1 MIQSVDSPSKLDT
14 RAVVYRAYK
23 AAIKS
28 IKEKGGDARRPI
40 ERYHQLKTRAK
51 DNYQMKLSEEDV
63 VLLSKIYQLAIL
75 HADEKL
81 HDDRLANQIRALR
94 DRYNEAAI
102 KESPPEKPILRHPTL
117 DRDVLMDCLEH
128 DNQNVDCPICY
139 PPVNSLS
146 NVLDKETRE
155 QRSKDMQE
163 AIDKETSSRIGQAG
177 CRGGECD

>member
-28 IKEKGGDARRPI
+28 IKSKGGDARRPI

-51 DNYQMKLSEEDV
+51 DNYQMKLSEQDV

-75 HADEKL
+75 HADKKL
-81 HDDRLANQIRALR
+81 HDDTLANQIRALR
-94 DRYNEAAI
+94 DRYNEATMQ
-102 KESPPEKPILRHPTL
+102 ESTPEDHPENCKDTSC
-117 DRDVLMDCLEH
+117 VM
-128 DNQNVDCPICY
+128 CY
-139 PPVNSLS
+139 PPVNALS

-155 QRSKDMQE
+155 ERSKEMQE

-177 CRGGECD
+177 CVGGNCD

>member
-28 IKEKGGDARRPI
+28 IKSKGGDARRPI

-63 VLLSKIYQLAIL
+63 TLLSKIYQLAIL

-94 DRYNEAAI
+94 DRYNEASMQ
-102 KESPPEKPILRHPTL
+102 ESTPEDHPENCKDTSCA
-117 DRDVLMDCLEH
+117 M
-128 DNQNVDCPICY
+128 CY
-139 PPVNSLS
+139 PPVNALS

-155 QRSKDMQE
+155 ERSKEMQV

-177 CRGGECD
+177 CVGGNCD

>member
-28 IKEKGGDARRPI
+28 IKEKGGDARIPI

-63 VLLSKIYQLAIL
+63 VLLRKIYQLAIQY
-75 HADEKL
+75 ADVKL
-81 HDDRLANQIRALR
+81 HDDTLANQIRALR

-102 KESPPEKPILRHPTL
+102 KESPSKKPSSMVRCP
-117 DRDVLMDCLEH
+117 EH
-128 DNQNVDCPICY
+128 DDQDTSCPVCY
-139 PPVNSLS
+139 PPVNALS
-146 NVLDKETRE
+146 NVLDEETRE

-177 CRGGECD
+177 CVGGECD